1 MNDFGMLKDVLDSI
15 SKSNDNLIVLG
26 GTLLGFILV
35 NIITAGV
42 NIFYQFRLKEKE
54 KDVLKFEILEQNR
67 IRHKEELYNLVQD
80 LMYYNNYSDLQL
92 YLTKSSDLRMYL
104 QRYKL
109 YFNKELVE
117 LVEDF
122 NDNYFITVLGQISN
136 KNYIKENEYLNKLID
151 EFNR

>member
-109 YFNKELVE
+109 YFNKELIE